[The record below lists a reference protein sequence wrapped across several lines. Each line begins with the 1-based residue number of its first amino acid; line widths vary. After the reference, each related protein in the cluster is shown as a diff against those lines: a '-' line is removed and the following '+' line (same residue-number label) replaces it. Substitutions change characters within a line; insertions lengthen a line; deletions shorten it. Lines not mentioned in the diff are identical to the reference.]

1 MPTSEALKRAK
12 KKYDSESID
21 RIPLRVPKGKKE
33 LIRAHA
39 TRCEESANAF
49 INRAIDETIQR
60 DIERKKDKSTE

>member
-33 LIRAHA
+33 LIHAHA
-39 TRCEESANAF
+39 ARCEESSNAF

-60 DIERKKDKSTE
+60 DLEREKSEPL